1 MQMLVARA
9 AGVASYNSVE
19 PLIQGHAER
28 VQAHY
33 KRLILGDESASA
45 VEGIIAA

>member
-1 MQMLVARA
+1 MIARA
-9 AGVASYNSVE
+9 AGVSSFGSVE

-33 KRLILGDESASA
+33 KRLILGDESASPIENI
-45 VEGIIAA
+45 VAA